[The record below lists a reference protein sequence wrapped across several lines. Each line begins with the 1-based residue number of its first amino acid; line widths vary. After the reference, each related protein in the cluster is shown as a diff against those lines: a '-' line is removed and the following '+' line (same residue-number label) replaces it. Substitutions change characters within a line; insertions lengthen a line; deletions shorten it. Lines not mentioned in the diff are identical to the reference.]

1 MFLYKSSIL
10 MSTKVIF
17 FQPLGADSTE
27 LVVSVVVFGPA
38 QKVRYHVESV
48 KLDFAERPCSCP
60 LEVREA
66 HAKLSVSLKTEEDEE
81 EEDSKLIRLL
91 EFWP

>member
-1 MFLYKSSIL
+1 MFTRSQI
-10 MSTKVIF
+10 VG
-17 FQPLGADSTE
+17 PLTTNSTE
-27 LVVSVVVFGPA
+27 HVVSVVVFGPA

-48 KLDFAERPCSCP
+48 KLDFAERPCSCS

-81 EEDSKLIRLL
+81 
-91 EFWP
+91 

>member
-1 MFLYKSSIL
+1 

-27 LVVSVVVFGPA
+27 LVVSVGVFGPA

-48 KLDFAERPCSCP
+48 KLDFAVGP
-60 LEVREA
+60 
-66 HAKLSVSLKTEEDEE
+66 
-81 EEDSKLIRLL
+81 
-91 EFWP
+91 